1 MPRKRIMTYAEM
13 ARSFERISGGV
24 ANKTVVGHF
33 AKIIGYRVHKPMIN
47 GRVRFFY
54 VKGSLKS
61 VGSEDDIVSDAINT
75 QNNSINSDPDD
86 DLIY

>member
-1 MPRKRIMTYAEM
+1 
-13 ARSFERISGGV
+13 
-24 ANKTVVGHF
+24 
-33 AKIIGYRVHKPMIN
+33 MIN

-54 VKGSLKS
+54 VKGRLKS
-61 VGSEDDIVSDAINT
+61 VESEVDIVSDDLSA

>member
-1 MPRKRIMTYAEM
+1 MPRKRIMTYVEM

-24 ANKTVVGHF
+24 ANKTVVGRF

-54 VKGSLKS
+54 VKGRLKS
-61 VGSEDDIVSDAINT
+61 VESEDNIVSDDLSA

>member
-24 ANKTVVGHF
+24 ANKTVVGRF

-61 VGSEDDIVSDAINT
+61 VESEVDIVSNDLSA

>member
-1 MPRKRIMTYAEM
+1 MPRKRIMTYVEM

-24 ANKTVVGHF
+24 ANKTVVGRF

-54 VKGSLKS
+54 VKGRLKS

-75 QNNSINSDPDD
+75 QNNSIDSDPDD

>member
-24 ANKTVVGHF
+24 ANKTVVGRF

-54 VKGSLKS
+54 VKGRLKS
-61 VGSEDDIVSDAINT
+61 VESEVDIVSNDLSA

>member
-1 MPRKRIMTYAEM
+1 MEVH
-13 ARSFERISGGV
+13 SGGV
-24 ANKTVVGHF
+24 ANKTVVGRF

-54 VKGSLKS
+54 VKGRLKS
-61 VGSEDDIVSDAINT
+61 VESEVDIVSDDLSA